1 MNIYILMEI
10 KSREL
15 LSKLL
20 LAFETA
26 KKNNHVFIGRLQS
39 YLDRNFFKPGIVH
52 MKSITPG
59 SERMDQLR
67 RFKSKDFLVTSLDEE
82 NGFID
87 TDLNFINYRFSNN
100 SISLT
105 SKIFS
110 YGNYDYISLKKKYPK
125 FKNKFIKSGNP
136 RIDFWRDDFKN
147 FYKKI
152 SYIPYDNYILF
163 SSNFEIFSH
172 NSLKKNVNYY
182 KKSG

>member
-1 MNIYILMEI
+1 M
-10 KSREL
+10 KPQ
-15 LSKLL
+15 
-20 LAFETA
+20 
-26 KKNNHVFIGRLQS
+26 KNNHVFIGRLQS

-110 YGNYDYISLKKKYPK
+110 YGNYDYISLKK
-125 FKNKFIKSGNP
+125 
-136 RIDFWRDDFKN
+136 
-147 FYKKI
+147 I
-152 SYIPYDNYILF
+152 S
-163 SSNFEIFSH
+163 
-172 NSLKKNVNYY
+172 
-182 KKSG
+182 